1 MKDTAVVREIRY
13 DELRDLLNLY
23 RHFDNGDPELPDSP
37 ELKELWDE
45 IYDNPNW
52 IYIVCEVEGKL
63 VSTCT
68 VTLIKNLTRN
78 ARPYA
83 LIENVV
89 THSDFRNKGY
99 GKMVLKKA
107 QEIARENNCYK
118 VMLMTSSKKEET
130 LRFYES
136 AGFMKGIKTGF
147 IIKM

>member
-1 MKDTAVVREIRY
+1 MERTVTVRKIKH
-13 DELRDLLNLY
+13 DELRDLLDLY
-23 RHFDNGDPELPDSP
+23 KHFDNGDPELSDSP
-37 ELKELWDE
+37 ELKKLWDE
-45 IYDNPNW
+45 IYSNPNW
-52 IYIVCEVEGKL
+52 IYIVCEVDGEL

-68 VTLIKNLTRN
+68 MTLIKNLTRN

-89 THSDFRNKGY
+89 THSEFRNKGY

-130 LRFYES
+130 LQFYES
-136 AGFMKGIKTGF
+136 AGFQKGIKTGF
-147 IIKM
+147 IIRM

>member
-1 MKDTAVVREIRY
+1 MENKVVVRKIKHE
-13 DELRDLLNLY
+13 ELRELLDLY
-23 RHFDNGDPELPDSP
+23 KHFNNGDPDLPDSP
-37 ELKELWDE
+37 ALTELWDE
-45 IYDNPNW
+45 IYSNPNW
-52 IYIVCEVEGKL
+52 IYIVCEVDGKL

-89 THSDFRNKGY
+89 THSEFRNKGY

-107 QEIARENNCYK
+107 QDIARENNCYK
-118 VMLMTSSKKEET
+118 VMLMTGSKKEET
-130 LRFYES
+130 LKFYES
-136 AGFMKGIKTGF
+136 TGFQKGIKTGF